1 MEFDFNKSLT
11 VDAIESVPEDF
22 RGLYV
27 EGEDGKFKLNTDDG
41 STKSAVAAISRLN
54 KALVASRAE
63 AKANKAKQ
71 VDLSMLAEYGETPEA
86 ILEGF
91 NAQIEEAR
99 KAGKGKDAEA
109 LERQVSKIKE
119 DLQKAH
125 QAEIEAREK
134 RITGLT
140 GQLHQ
145 HLVSSAATSA
155 LAEAGII
162 DPDLGM
168 PFVTRQ
174 VKVSEEDGEFKV
186 NVVDNAGD
194 IRYSGSTGAPMTI
207 KELVTEMKGQ
217 DKFKSLFKSEAPSGG
232 GAPRTSHQSPKPGGK
247 DMTSVDKIAAGIGK
261 GQYDRGRRG

>member
-1 MEFDFNKSLT
+1 MEFDFNKSLS

-27 EGEDGKFKLNTDDG
+27 EDEGGKFKLNTDDET
-41 STKSAVAAISRLN
+41 TKSAVASITRLN

-71 VDLSMLAEYGETPEA
+71 VDLSALAEFGDTPDA

-125 QAEIEAREK
+125 QAELDARDK
-134 RITGLT
+134 RIT
-140 GQLHQ
+140 
-145 HLVSSAATSA
+145 
-155 LAEAGII
+155 
-162 DPDLGM
+162 
-168 PFVTRQ
+168 
-174 VKVSEEDGEFKV
+174 
-186 NVVDNAGD
+186 
-194 IRYSGSTGAPMTI
+194 
-207 KELVTEMKGQ
+207 
-217 DKFKSLFKSEAPSGG
+217 
-232 GAPRTSHQSPKPGGK
+232 
-247 DMTSVDKIAAGIGK
+247 
-261 GQYDRGRRG
+261 